1 MSDEVAPHAGR
12 AAEPAAEPVLPEG
25 PVERA
30 CRVLCRVSLLA
41 LIVIVDLELVTRNV
55 FGFSF
60 YLSDEYGGYL
70 LVALT
75 FLSLPLCIAHGSFHR
90 VTFLLDKL
98 PDRAREGVLLGF
110 DMLALLFSLAVLW
123 EVSGLAANS
132 YSLETTAPTILMTP
146 LWIPQLVMPI
156 GMAATSYTLAR
167 ATLRRARRM
176 LKRG

>member
-1 MSDEVAPHAGR
+1 M
-12 AAEPAAEPVLPEG
+12 LPEG
-25 PVERA
+25 PVEFA
-30 CRVLCRVSLLA
+30 CRMLCRVSLLA
-41 LIVIVDLELVTRNV
+41 LIAIVDLELVTRNV
-55 FGFSF
+55 FDFSF

-98 PDRAREGVLLGF
+98 PDRARDCVLLGF
-110 DMLALLFSLAVLW
+110 DVLALLFSLAVLW
-123 EVSGLAANS
+123 EVGGLAANS
-132 YSLETTAPTILMTP
+132 YSLQTTAPTILMTP

-167 ATLRRARRM
+167 ATLRRARR
-176 LKRG
+176 LLARG